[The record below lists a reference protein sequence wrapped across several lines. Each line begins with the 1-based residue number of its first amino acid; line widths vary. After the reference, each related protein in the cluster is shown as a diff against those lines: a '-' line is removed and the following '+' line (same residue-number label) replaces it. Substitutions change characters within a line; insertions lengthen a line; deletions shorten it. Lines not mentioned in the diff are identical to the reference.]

1 MTVEKCKAAALRY
14 VAAAI
19 KTEGQVMDYLK
30 RKEFSADEIQ
40 EAVDM
45 LREYSYVDD
54 RKYCCD
60 YYMQGC
66 RKGRGRRRIEQELER
81 KKISRNVIKESL
93 DSFLSEDNPDL
104 GQVLEE
110 TGTEKERALDIGKK
124 MLKEQLQAGKP
135 VDKAFFAKIGRRLT
149 SMGYD
154 GETIYSVIGFVM
166 KGNRGEQEE

>member
-60 YYMQGC
+60 YYLQGC
-66 RKGRGRRRIEQELER
+66 RKTIRNLGRLW
-81 KKISRNVIKESL
+81 K
-93 DSFLSEDNPDL
+93 
-104 GQVLEE
+104 
-110 TGTEKERALDIGKK
+110 
-124 MLKEQLQAGKP
+124 KP
-135 VDKAFFAKIGRRLT
+135 VQKRK
-149 SMGYD
+149 
-154 GETIYSVIGFVM
+154 EH
-166 KGNRGEQEE
+166 